1 MQSILIVPKTDK
13 YSIMLEDDK
22 MLVGASSMQ
31 GWRSS
36 MEDAHCISLTIPNL
50 PGYRDWEG
58 ALSAVFD
65 GHCGFRVAQT
75 SASSILG
82 WVTKNEKFAQGEWKQ
97 ALRNAFLNGDAEMN
111 RNLSSES
118 SGCTANVV
126 MMVGNKLFC
135 ANAGDSRAVLCRNG
149 VAFPLSEDHKPNDEA
164 EKDRVTKAG
173 GFVLNGRVNGV
184 LSLSRAL
191 GDFGFKLAGI
201 PDEQQMV
208 TANPEIRETQLQQ
221 DDEFV
226 IQACDGIW
234 DCMTNEQ
241 AVAFVRNELSE
252 HGDVALSCERLMDKC
267 LAATPAKFGT
277 DNMTVI
283 VLCLKSSYL
292 HRVLAQNQAE
302 KQQEHGADEHG
313 GEEET

>member
-1 MQSILIVPKTDK
+1 MQSILPMPKTDK

-22 MLVGASSMQ
+22 VVAGASSMQ

-36 MEDAHCISLTIPNL
+36 MEDAHCISLSLPGL

-82 WVTKNEKFAQGEWKQ
+82 WVTKNEKFQAGEWKQ
-97 ALRNAFLNGDAEMN
+97 ALRCAFLNGDAELN
-111 RNLSSES
+111 RNLSSEP

-126 MMVGNKLFC
+126 MMVGNKVLC

-149 VAFPLSEDHKPNDEA
+149 LAVPLSEDHKPTDA
-164 EKDRVTKAG
+164 VEKERITKAG

-191 GDFGFKLAGI
+191 GDFSFKLSGI
-201 PDEQQMV
+201 PDEHQMV
-208 TANPEIRETQLQQ
+208 TACPDVTEVDLMA
-221 DDEFV
+221 DDEFI

-234 DCMTNEQ
+234 DCMTNEK
-241 AVAFVRNELSE
+241 AVEFVRGELNE
-252 HGDVALSCERLMDKC
+252 HGDTALACERLMDKC
-267 LAATPAKFGT
+267 LAATPAKYGT

-283 VLCLKSSYL
+283 VLNLKNSYL
-292 HRVLAQNQAE
+292 RRAIGDGLKDRAKLE
-302 KQQEHGADEHG
+302 EEET